1 MSEKNER
8 PKPPARRTGGR
19 TLGGA
24 KKTTPPPPPPAA
36 ELTPEQFATEQA
48 AARGEG
54 RPTAS
59 EPQVQ
64 PAVSSVPIGVST
76 QDPTEMMAEVTQEP
90 AAPPAH
96 PRLQVAPSSPPQ
108 DPAASQPARPAFVAS
123 EAGTESSVAS
133 MEEQALGQTVAPAA
147 KPPAPAAQPAPLA
160 EHVSQHKESQ
170 DTGAAL
176 GVAHTAEV
184 AIHSTVLP
192 VTGAAAFPVSAGAAN
207 PQHEQ
212 QAGSDT
218 APSNGTSWEH
228 GPGRPKDIPEAA
240 VVLNQ
245 RIIARE
251 SLDSSVPAALKLKR
265 RIKRFALDNELDHL
279 PMGDIVSV
287 ALDEW
292 LTTRGF

>member
-1 MSEKNER
+1 MSENNER
-8 PKPPARRTGGR
+8 PKPPARRTGR
-19 TLGGA
+19 ALGGA

-48 AARGEG
+48 AAQGEG
-54 RPTAS
+54 RPDAS

-64 PAVSSVPIGVST
+64 PAGSSVPIGVSAA
-76 QDPTEMMAEVTQEP
+76 QDPTEMMAEVAQAPVAPRVE
-90 AAPPAH
+90 AAPG
-96 PRLQVAPSSPPQ
+96 SPVR
-108 DPAASQPARPAFVAS
+108 DPAASQPARPAVVAS
-123 EAGTESSVAS
+123 EAGTESPVVS
-133 MEEQALGQTVAPAA
+133 MEGQALGQTVAPAA
-147 KPPAPAAQPAPLA
+147 QPSVPAAQPTPSA
-160 EHVSQHKESQ
+160 EHVSQHGASQ

-212 QAGSDT
+212 QARSDT
-218 APSNGTSWEH
+218 APSNGTSWKH
-228 GPGRPKDIPEAA
+228 GSGRPKDIPEAA
-240 VVLNQ
+240 VILNQ

-251 SLDSSVPAALKLKR
+251 SLDSSVPAALKLKK

-292 LTTRGF
+292 LTIRGF

>member
-8 PKPPARRTGGR
+8 PKPPARRTSGR
-19 TLGGA
+19 PLGGA
-24 KKTTPPPPPPAA
+24 KKTTPPPPPPTA

-48 AARGEG
+48 TAQGEG
-54 RPTAS
+54 RPAAS
-59 EPQVQ
+59 EPQAQ
-64 PAVSSVPIGVST
+64 PAVSIGVST
-76 QDPTEMMAEVTQEP
+76 QDPTEMMAEVAQEP

-96 PRLQVAPSSPPQ
+96 PRVEAAPGSPVQ
-108 DPAASQPARPAFVAS
+108 DPAASQPARPAVVAS
-123 EAGTESSVAS
+123 EAGTESPVAS
-133 MEEQALGQTVAPAA
+133 MEWQALGQTVAPAA
-147 KPPAPAAQPAPLA
+147 QPSAPTAQPTPLA
-160 EHVSQHKESQ
+160 EHVSQQGASQ
-170 DTGAAL
+170 DTGAAP

-192 VTGAAAFPVSAGAAN
+192 VMGAAAFPVSAGAAN

-228 GPGRPKDIPEAA
+228 GSGRPKDIPEAA